1 MQFTQLIQT
10 VVLIKYTSDVCNN
23 KAIKLLNN

>member
-10 VVLIKYTSDVCNN
+10 VVLIKYTTDVCDN
-23 KAIKLLNN
+23 KAIE